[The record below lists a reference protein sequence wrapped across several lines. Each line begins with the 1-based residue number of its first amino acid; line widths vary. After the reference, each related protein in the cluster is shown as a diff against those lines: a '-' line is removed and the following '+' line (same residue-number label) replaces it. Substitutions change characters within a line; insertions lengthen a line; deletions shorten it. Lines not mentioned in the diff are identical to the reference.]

1 MTLQRME
8 KSSLVKAWG
17 LSSYCNI
24 VIPLLINNCYQ
35 PHRPGDERHHN
46 IYTCSTLNFYLYVVF
61 SSLLYITLL
70 LSVRANITCPQH
82 HFVCFPHIL
91 HLLSSIFTMSP
102 SGTPPPPPK
111 AASPPQN
118 PSTSHES
125 IVGESCC
132 SLWEGLKA
140 INQIA
145 IANNRAPSISSASV
159 MGPEMARSEWIMR
172 RLNDLHEAIA
182 KEIEWEN
189 KCAIV
194 GMKLERDLA
203 MVRAINA
210 ENEKKQKQ

>member
-1 MTLQRME
+1 
-8 KSSLVKAWG
+8 
-17 LSSYCNI
+17 
-24 VIPLLINNCYQ
+24 
-35 PHRPGDERHHN
+35 
-46 IYTCSTLNFYLYVVF
+46 
-61 SSLLYITLL
+61 
-70 LSVRANITCPQH
+70 
-82 HFVCFPHIL
+82 
-91 HLLSSIFTMSP
+91 MSP

-125 IVGESCC
+125 IV
-132 SLWEGLKA
+132 
-140 INQIA
+140 
-145 IANNRAPSISSASV
+145 ANNRAPSISSASV